1 MIAPALRAC
10 NSRWCDCVCHCVPC
24 ACGECA
30 QHRGRVYGLVAPA
43 WEQAQVLADRLACR
57 DSQAVYHGSQVATRL
72 KVMGVELTV
81 VGEKEPDRENDE
93 VVTYT
98 EPSRGIY
105 KKLIVRNGYLAGA
118 ILLGDSL
125 TAPPSPAGL

>member
-1 MIAPALRAC
+1 MAVLL
-10 NSRWCDCVCHCVPC
+10 NN
-24 ACGECA
+24 
-30 QHRGRVYGLVAPA
+30 LVAPA

-57 DSQAVYHGSQVATRL
+57 DSQAAYHGSQVATRL

-81 VGEKEPDRENDE
+81 MGEKEPDRENDE
-93 VVTYT
+93 MVTYT

-118 ILLGDSL
+118 ILLGDGL
-125 TAPPSPAGL
+125 TAPRLLQVFDRVRPCRRIGQTCCFPLWGRAKRST